1 MEEAKKK
8 KKKRKKKKKKGLG
21 WGNPNFPGAV
31 PADGGGGIGES
42 YIRSFV
48 RETLYDFDLEDS
60 LLYKGGEPEEGDVTY
75 SGDKRL

>member
-1 MEEAKKK
+1 MEEVK

-31 PADGGGGIGES
+31 PSGADGGGGIGES
-42 YIRSFV
+42 CIRSFV

-60 LLYKGGEPEEGDVTY
+60 LLYSDGEPEEGDITY
-75 SGDKRL
+75 SGDTRL